1 MNFEKLK
8 MSSKEFSLKLSY
20 SMMENA
26 VIVIH
31 ESIWLYWIYIIL
43 CASCC
48 LYGLSPLSHNSLFFY
63 LQAFEKK
70 NKAVIGRC
78 E

>member
-31 ESIWLYWIYIIL
+31 ENIWLYSIYIIL
-43 CASCC
+43 
-48 LYGLSPLSHNSLFFY
+48 
-63 LQAFEKK
+63 
-70 NKAVIGRC
+70 
-78 E
+78 